1 MLCSNFGTFA
11 YLQGES
17 HIINKS
23 QMYPKMRQHFWGL
36 YPFVITEF
44 GKWIIILELAS
55 GSDDAT
61 LFHDF
66 AIYADMT
73 EIPNQTLIVETIVIK
88 AMCNI

>member
-44 GKWIIILELAS
+44 GGK
-55 GSDDAT
+55 
-61 LFHDF
+61 
-66 AIYADMT
+66 
-73 EIPNQTLIVETIVIK
+73 
-88 AMCNI
+88 